1 MSTTSYL
8 QQFSQAINEKALEKA
23 VDITKIWID
32 EAPET
37 MAYACAGMI
46 NRKMGRLEAAQ
57 EMVDFGKK
65 HYNSVFILQEQALI
79 YMEQGKGPEA
89 RDTFET
95 IIRTNRYFLSAW
107 QQLWKLTKDQPSLF
121 LPQEVAGVERQLRQ
135 FSDMPKALVQAYFEL
150 GNGNVESAN
159 TLITGAFNQPP
170 SDHRSLSG
178 WVELAQKQNMTRF
191 VIRSLEVALQ
201 KAEQPA
207 WLFEVVKLLQNQQNF
222 YQAQKYLDA
231 LSKYWS
237 DEPLFKLTQAS
248 QLLHTNRVEEA
259 INVLQML
266 SANNDNQPLQARIY
280 ILLGQCY
287 QTLQNIAQSADFFR
301 LTLQFEHVKGEA
313 YWHLANLKVARFSAD
328 EKRDIDALAQSNNT
342 AMDRCYAFYA
352 LGMAQ
357 NQDGEFAKAFASF
370 TAANA
375 LKRQLNPYDVNTI
388 TDSLDMLRK
397 APVPALTKTDA
408 ATTSITP
415 VFIVGLP
422 RSGSTLLDQMLAAH
436 PHIDGTKELTTI
448 LHIVQDMAEKYGKA
462 FHEVLPNLTAQE
474 KQTYANWYLESAA
487 TFTKNSAYFIDKN
500 PENFKYISVIL
511 ALFPQAKII
520 DLRRDPVANGLSA
533 YRHHFASG
541 HNYSN
546 ALSDFAQ
553 YYTAYT
559 KVISHFAAAY
569 PEAVTTIT
577 YETLVNEPVPTLQ
590 NVCAFIGVEEIA
602 KPLDFYKHQRA
613 IHTPSVA
620 QVSQPLDPNKVN
632 EWQDFAEFLAPLL
645 ALQSELA

>member
-1 MSTTSYL
+1 MSTTSFL
-8 QQFSQAINEKALEKA
+8 QQFSKAINEKAYDKA
-23 VDITKIWID
+23 LDITQTWIND
-32 EAPET
+32 APET

-46 NRKMGRLEAAQ
+46 NRKMGQLDTAQ
-57 EMVDFGKK
+57 QMVNVGKAQ
-65 HYNSVFILQEQALI
+65 YYSVFILQEQALI
-79 YMEQGKGPEA
+79 YMEQGKGAEA

-107 QQLWKLTKDQPSLF
+107 QQLWKLTKDHPSLF

-159 TLITGAFNQPP
+159 TLITGAFKQPP

-207 WLFEVVKLLQNQQNF
+207 WLFEVVKLLQNQQDF
-222 YQAQKYLDA
+222 YQAQKYIDA
-231 LSKYWS
+231 LAKYWS
-237 DEPLFKLTQAS
+237 DEPIFILTLAS
-248 QLLHTNRVEEA
+248 QLLHTNKIAESISELERLLV
-259 INVLQML
+259 
-266 SANNDNQPLQARIY
+266 NNDDQPLKARIY

-287 QTLQNIAQSADFFR
+287 QTLQNIEKSADFFR
-301 LTLQFEHVKGEA
+301 LALQFEHVKGEA
-313 YWHLANLKVARFSAD
+313 YWHLANLKVASFSAD
-328 EKRDIDALAQSNNT
+328 EKRDIDALSQSNNT

-357 NQDGEFAKAFASF
+357 NQDGEFDKAFASF

-375 LKRQLNPYDVNTI
+375 LKRQLNPYNVDTI
-388 TDSLDMLRK
+388 ISSLDMLCK
-397 APVPALTKTDA
+397 APVPALAKTDTE
-408 ATTSITP
+408 ATDITP
-415 VFIVGLP
+415 IFIVGLP
-422 RSGSTLLDQMLAAH
+422 RSGSTLLDQMLVAH
-436 PHIDGTKELTTI
+436 PDVDGTKELTTI
-448 LHIVQDMAEKYGKA
+448 LHIVQDIAEKYGKA
-462 FHEVLPNLTAQE
+462 FHEVLPNLTVEE
-474 KQTYANWYLESAA
+474 KQTYANWYLKSAA
-487 TFTKNSAYFIDKN
+487 TFTGDANHFIDKN

-533 YRHHFASG
+533 FRHHFASG
-541 HNYSN
+541 HNYTN

-559 KVISHFAAAY
+559 KVVSHFTAAY
-569 PEAVTTIT
+569 PEAVMTIT
-577 YETLVNEPVPTLQ
+577 YEVLVNEPVATLQ
-590 NVCAFIGVEEIA
+590 QVCAFIGVDELGA
-602 KPLDFYKHQRA
+602 PLDFYKYQRA

-620 QVSQPLDPNKVN
+620 QVSQPLDPNKLN
-632 EWQDFAEFLAPLL
+632 EWQDFSAHLAPLL
-645 ALQSELA
+645 ALKS